1 MTWGT
6 GLKDLA
12 DDVECVWEEVL
23 RRERKR
29 RQVDDVENEESNEV
43 LPVLVGHSSG
53 GGLAQYV
60 LSEGYVKAEAL
71 VLCGAIPGTG
81 G

>member
-12 DDVECVWEEVL
+12 EDVECVWDEVL
-23 RRERKR
+23 RRERER
-29 RQVDDVENEESNEV
+29 RQLDDDESEESNQL

-60 LSEGYVKAEAL
+60 LSEGYIRTEAL